1 MTTYKVIAEN
11 GESAQYVDHDAC
23 VYGPYGG
30 AGSVGAANIQV
41 LRDEY
46 GAEDLNIYESGGWE
60 GKTRVVYARGND
72 LPEIAI
78 CYDRVGTQ
86 YALFR
91 TDSDKARE
99 VLDELGKYPC
109 LDDELLSEIEWEW
122 AVQNDEVQELE
133 SELVDQFVES
143 GMAEEAAKEHAS
155 EAIYR
160 ALQEGMGDWVIT
172 EYDGAFVDPDALR
185 EATEKWLEELAP

>member
-1 MTTYKVIAEN
+1 MTTYKIIAEN
-11 GESAQYVDHDAC
+11 GESAQYADHDAC
-23 VYGPYGG
+23 VFGPYGG
-30 AGSVGAANIQV
+30 AGSLGAANIQV

-46 GAEDLNIYESGGWE
+46 DAEDLNLYESGGWE

-78 CYDRVGTQ
+78 CYDRIGAQ

-99 VLDELGKYPC
+99 VLEELDKYPC

-122 AVQNDEVQELE
+122 AVNNDEVQDLE
-133 SELVDQFVES
+133 SELVGQFMEG
-143 GMAEEAAKEHAS
+143 GMTEDKARELVS

-160 ALQEGMGDWVIT
+160 ALQEGMGYWVT
-172 EYDGAFVDPDALR
+172 MEYDGAYVDPDAFR
-185 EATEKWLEELAP
+185 EAVEEWLEKLA

>member
-1 MTTYKVIAEN
+1 MTIYKVVAEN

-23 VYGPYGG
+23 VFGPYGG
-30 AGSVGAANIQV
+30 AGSVGAANIRV
-41 LRDEY
+41 LREEY
-46 GAEDLNIYESGGWE
+46 GAQDLDLYESGGWD
-60 GKTRVVYARGND
+60 GGIRVVEVRQKD

-78 CYDRVGTQ
+78 CYDRIGSQ

-99 VLDELGKYPC
+99 VLEELDKYPC

-122 AVQNDEVQELE
+122 AVQNDEVQDLE

-143 GMAEEAAKEHAS
+143 GMAEEAAKERAS
-155 EAIYR
+155 EVIYR
-160 ALQEGMGDWVIT
+160 ALREGMGDWIMM
-172 EYDGAFVDPDALR
+172 EYDGAYVDPDALR
-185 EATEKWLEELAP
+185 EAVEKQLKELA